1 MQNTNKKNQVK
12 DTQKNLIKINKT
24 ESKKDDKSESYD
36 IQKKV
41 NRKLSQINV
50 NKKRENH
57 DQPRKTPVR
66 SSVLDVRTAS
76 T

>member
-1 MQNTNKKNQVK
+1 MQKNKKKNQVK

-50 NKKRENH
+50 NKK
-57 DQPRKTPVR
+57 KIF
-66 SSVLDVRTAS
+66 SI
-76 T
+76 